1 MTNID
6 IAYPLHWPEGWP
18 REKSKAMRSRFST
31 TFAAARQTLLDE
43 ISRLGG
49 RYPTISTNV
58 NLRRDGLPYANQPE
72 PDDKGVAVY
81 FELKGKPMCFACD
94 RWNKVGCNIQA
105 VAKSI
110 EAMRGLDRWGCSEIL
125 NRAFDGFLM
134 LPSGDIKPSWCHVFG
149 VAQIAEEDAVK
160 AIYRSLSKK
169 HHPDHGGDPEKFRKV
184 QEAWEDF
191 KRGAGR

>member
-81 FELKGKPMCFACD
+81 FELKGKPMCFAYD

-125 NRAFDGFLM
+125 NRAFDGFKLLTSSENKKPWCQVLG
-134 LPSGDIKPSWCHVFG
+134 LPIIHTREDVIKNYKQLV
-149 VAQIAEEDAVK
+149 
-160 AIYRSLSKK
+160 KK
-169 HHPDHGGDPEKFRKV
+169 HHPDVGGDPNVFMEI
-184 QEAWEDF
+184 QEAYKES
-191 KRGAGR
+191 GVGE